1 MEIVVCGIQV
11 LYYLLATWRAPS
23 ELRLARL
30 PECGKDSEMMILN
43 PIRFLH
49 QLARVLGA
57 LCLVLTLL
65 CIVFFGLAV
74 TLYFAERGQQF
85 PNSPHGFAES
95 LYFSG
100 VTALTIGYGDLV
112 PHTVF
117 GRCICL
123 LLAVV
128 GITLT
133 GIVAAAAVKAL
144 ELQIQEHNR
153 AKPQQRALTSS
164 REPANHHQ
172 DCVLCGDPSTTQEI
186 LG

>member
-1 MEIVVCGIQV
+1 MEIVACGIQA

-23 ELRLARL
+23 ELRLERL
-30 PECGKDSEMMILN
+30 PGGGKDSEMMVLS
-43 PIRFLH
+43 PFRFLH

-57 LCLVLTLL
+57 LSLVLTLL
-65 CIVFFGLAV
+65 CIVFLGLAV
-74 TLYFAERGQQF
+74 TLYYAERGQQYR
-85 PNSPHGFAES
+85 NSPHGFGES

-144 ELQIQEHNR
+144 ELQMQEHNQ
-153 AKPQQRALTSS
+153 AKPQQPVLTFS
-164 REPANHHQ
+164 RELTKHQQ
-172 DCVLCGDPSTTQEI
+172 DCVLCGNPTTTQETHR
-186 LG
+186 